1 MFYNLW
7 IRRYYLIPV
16 LQAHKYL
23 SIYLQRY
30 GVCCMLILKCLFNR
44 ICYLAV
50 LSGAAITLLIASHAL
65 ATYWTWQFSYVQHLA
80 A

>member
-1 MFYNLW
+1 
-7 IRRYYLIPV
+7 
-16 LQAHKYL
+16 
-23 SIYLQRY
+23 
-30 GVCCMLILKCLFNR
+30 MLILKCLFNR